1 MFYIEAPLS
10 KDKSIKDEQLSALV
24 FQVHMLNVNAQGN
37 PYAITI
43 AENSDLGDFNS
54 LNRIGLVAPNEEML
68 TLITG
73 QPTQVGSKPFLTFTK
88 PVSFSHDAKK
98 IVLYKNKLLNP
109 KSLLSN
115 SKRKAIKKVN
125 FIKKKD
131 GIDLNINDVQAEIIA
146 KLTLKIKQTPTL
158 NIKVFSAT
166 SGRNFTLN
174 IERRDPETI
183 KRSGYDTYGLNAPVP
198 MLPSMCTI

>member
-10 KDKSIKDEQLSALV
+10 KDKKIKDEQLSALV

-43 AENSDLGDFNS
+43 PENSDLSDFNS
-54 LNRIGLVAPNEEML
+54 LSRIGLVAPDEQML

-88 PVSFSHDAKK
+88 PTAFNSDAKE
-98 IVLYKNKLLNP
+98 IVLYKNKSLNP

-115 SKRKAIKKVN
+115 SKRKAIKKVK
-125 FIKKKD
+125 FIKEKD
-131 GIDLNINDVQAEIIA
+131 GENLDINQVQADILA

-158 NIKVFSAT
+158 SIKVFSAT
-166 SGRNFTLN
+166 AGRNFTLS
-174 IERRDPETI
+174 IEKRDPSTI
-183 KRSGYDTYGLNAPVP
+183 KRNEYDTYGLNAPVP
-198 MLPSMCTI
+198 MLPSV